1 MEEWIRHHSK
11 TYGFGDSKRTDL
23 FLLIT
28 RKNLGKFLVIPRTAL
43 VVRQKKEIAHV
54 AVKGLAENFRLL
66 ALKNVGQFN
75 DRAK

>member
-28 RKNLGKFLVIPRTAL
+28 RRNLGKFLVMLRTRL
-43 VVRQKKEIAHV
+43 IVRTGKRVAKKVHLEGHCCGSIGGMLHIS
-54 AVKGLAENFRLL
+54 KGIE
-66 ALKNVGQFN
+66 V
-75 DRAK
+75 